1 MATRITFP
9 STITIF
15 ARKHGGDLIQVSNL
29 SSFQGTAMVYAGV
42 DVSPCFVPTGEVIAC
57 IKGMKKKYP
66 EDQYQYEYGEEVTM
80 ELQDDGKWV
89 VPLN

>member
-29 SSFQGTAMVYAGV
+29 SSFQGTAITYTDEYVE
-42 DVSPCFVPTGEVIAC
+42 PCLVPPEKVQSC
-57 IKGMKKKYP
+57 IKA
-66 EDQYQYEYGEEVTM
+66 
-80 ELQDDGKWV
+80 
-89 VPLN
+89 